1 MSERKTSASVTGPP
15 ESSIAPSSSLALPD
29 SAVRRRNANE
39 KAVDVAPAV
48 QYFAP
53 AIEDFGSIAD
63 HTFQTP
69 GKGTKSTDTTFV
81 TDKYHEFSH
90 PASGS

>member
-1 MSERKTSASVTGPP
+1 MKIVYE
-15 ESSIAPSSSLALPD
+15 
-29 SAVRRRNANE
+29 
-39 KAVDVAPAV
+39 
-48 QYFAP
+48 AP

-81 TDKYHEFSH
+81 TDKYHEYSH
-90 PASGS
+90 PATLVGS